1 MKLKQIVGAVAIALT
16 GMAAQ
21 ANVTTS
27 VLGDT
32 TTYTE
37 NFNGG
42 TSFSAGAF
50 NAPTS
55 DDYLWLSVPGSS
67 TASYSFSAL
76 SAVQSLTVSFWY
88 SALSTAAS
96 WSLTGPAN
104 PLANTNPGFF
114 GTLFAAN
121 NPGPGGTIG
130 ADQQVSFT
138 WNNLS
143 AGNYTLAFG
152 TGLGSLK
159 VDDVQI
165 SVTAVPEPE
174 TYAMMLAGLGL
185 IGTIVRRRKAK
196 QA

>member
-1 MKLKQIVGAVAIALT
+1 MKIKQICGAVAIALS
-16 GMAAQ
+16 GVAAQ
-21 ANVTTS
+21 ATVTTS

-55 DDYLWLSVPGSS
+55 DDYLWLSMPGSS

-76 SAVQSLTVSFWY
+76 TAVQSLTVSFWY
-88 SALSTAAS
+88 SAVSTAAS
-96 WSLTGPAN
+96 WSLSGPSNALGNTG
-104 PLANTNPGFF
+104 LGC
-114 GTLFAAN
+114 LLN
-121 NPGPGGTIG
+121 NPGPGGVQG
-130 ADQQVSFT
+130 VDQQVSYT

-185 IGTIVRRRKAK
+185 MGTIVRRRKAK

>member
-1 MKLKQIVGAVAIALT
+1 MKLKQIVGAVAVALT

-27 VLGDT
+27 VLGNT

-42 TSFSAGAF
+42 TSFTAGAF
-50 NAPTS
+50 NAPLTS
-55 DDYLWLSVPGSS
+55 DDYLWLTLPGNSA
-67 TASYSFSAL
+67 ASYSFSAL

-88 SALSTAAS
+88 SAASTAAS
-96 WSLTGPAN
+96 WSLSGPSNGLGNTG
-104 PLANTNPGFF
+104 LGF
-114 GTLFAAN
+114 LLN
-121 NPGPGGTIG
+121 NPGPGGVQG
-130 ADQQVSFT
+130 VDQQVSYT

-143 AGNYTLAFG
+143 AGNYTLGFA
-152 TGLGSLK
+152 TGLGGLK

-185 IGTIVRRRKAK
+185 IGTIARRRKAK

>member
-1 MKLKQIVGAVAIALT
+1 MKIKQICGAVAIALS
-16 GMAAQ
+16 GVAAQ
-21 ANVTTS
+21 ATVTTS

-55 DDYLWLSVPGSS
+55 DDYLWLSMPGSS

-76 SAVQSLTVSFWY
+76 TAVQSLTVSFWY
-88 SALSTAAS
+88 SAVSTAAS
-96 WSLTGPAN
+96 WSLSGPSNALGNTG
-104 PLANTNPGFF
+104 LGF
-114 GTLFAAN
+114 LLN
-121 NPGPGGTIG
+121 NPGPGGVQG
-130 ADQQVSFT
+130 VDQQVSYT

-185 IGTIVRRRKAK
+185 MGTIVRRRKAK